1 MPDQTIMTLHTWITF
16 FITVFIL
23 SGTPGPNMLHI
34 LTASVQHGFKK
45 SLLSIAGCL
54 TAVITVLVASAAGLS
69 TLLMASPTLFAVLRY
84 LGVAYL
90 VYLGIKAWRSKG
102 DIAAHKHIHP
112 TQQVSPWLLFQHG
125 LFVGYSNP
133 KLILFA
139 AAFLS
144 QFINPEVTQLPQYAI
159 LITTFGVIELGWSI
173 VYALGGYQLTTY
185 LKRPRII
192 KAFNRITG
200 GIFIGFGALLVS
212 FKN

>member
-1 MPDQTIMTLHTWITF
+1 MSLHTWIAF

-34 LTASVQHGFKK
+34 LTTSVQHGFRQ
-45 SLLSIAGCL
+45 SLFSMAGCF
-54 TAVITVLVASAAGLS
+54 TAVITVLIASAAGLS
-69 TLLMASPTLFAVLRY
+69 TLLMASPNLFNILRY
-84 LGVAYL
+84 LGVIYL
-90 VYLGIKAWRSKG
+90 VYLGIKAWCSKG
-102 DIAAHKHIHP
+102 GIAAHGQVVSSKHI
-112 TQQVSPWLLFQHG
+112 SPWQLFQHG
-125 LFVGYSNP
+125 LLVGYSNP

-144 QFINPEVTQLPQYAI
+144 QFINLNAPQLHQYII
-159 LITTFGVIELGWSI
+159 LISTFGVIELGWYF
-173 VYALGGYQLTTY
+173 VYALGGYQLTHY
-185 LKRPRII
+185 LKKPAII

>member
-1 MPDQTIMTLHTWITF
+1 MSLHTWITF

-34 LTASVQHGFKK
+34 LTTSVQHGVKQ
-45 SLLSIAGCL
+45 SIFSMMGCL
-54 TAVITVLVASAAGLS
+54 TAVVTVLIASAAGLS
-69 TLLMASPTLFAVLRY
+69 TLLMASPTLFTILRY
-84 LGVAYL
+84 LGVIYL
-90 VYLGIKAWRSKG
+90 VYLGIKAWRSK
-102 DIAAHKHIHP
+102 DEIAAHGQINSVASISRW
-112 TQQVSPWLLFQHG
+112 TLFQHG

-144 QFINPEVTQLPQYAI
+144 QFINLTAPQFHQYFI
-159 LITTFGVIELGWSI
+159 LISTFGLIELGWYF
-173 VYALGGYQLTTY
+173 VYALGGYQLTNY
-185 LKRPRII
+185 LKKPAII

-200 GIFIGFGALLVS
+200 GIFVGFGALLVS

>member
-1 MPDQTIMTLHTWITF
+1 MSLHTWITF

-34 LTASVQHGFKK
+34 LTSSVQHGFKK
-45 SLLSIAGCL
+45 SLISMLGCI
-54 TAVITVLVASAAGLS
+54 TAVITVLTASAAGLS
-69 TLLMASPTLFAVLRY
+69 TLLLASPTLFNILRY

-90 VYLGIKAWRSKG
+90 VYLGIKSWRAKG
-102 DIAAHKHIHP
+102 EIAAHGHIKTEHR
-112 TQQVSPWLLFQHG
+112 VSTWKLFQHG

-139 AAFLS
+139 AAFFS
-144 QFINPEVTQLPQYAI
+144 QFINQSAPQLSQYLI
-159 LITTFGVIELGWSI
+159 LIVTFSAVELGWYL
-173 VYALGGYQLTTY
+173 VYALGGYKLTTY
-185 LKRPRII
+185 LKRPNII

-200 GIFIGFGALLVS
+200 SIFIGFGALLVS